1 MPDLQE
7 IHEANRRSWNHATAR
22 HNDHKWDQAASL
34 RSGES
39 TLFPEESDLLGD
51 LSGKSLVH
59 LQCNCGQD
67 SLSIAKH
74 LGAHVLGVDMS
85 EEAISVAESL
95 AETSGIKGSFIRA
108 NLFDWF
114 AQPELPTV
122 DVVFSSY
129 GAIPWL
135 FDIKKWG
142 RGVERLLKPGG
153 RFVLVEFHPLFFIF
167 DDEGAWKPT
176 FDCMGGAMVEDVDG
190 VGDYV
195 GDSGPGLIG
204 NADKAAVVTTPY
216 ENPHVA
222 YSFSWGLGD
231 VIGALLQTGLRVTH
245 LQEYPYCNGWRPFP
259 EMIEKEARQIYLPE
273 GLPKMPLMYS
283 LVCEK
288 PLF

>member
-1 MPDLQE
+1 MPELQE

-22 HNDHKWDQAASL
+22 HNDHKGDQAAFL
-34 RSGES
+34 RSGGS

-51 LSGKSLVH
+51 LGGKSLVH

-74 LGAHVLGVDMS
+74 CGAHVLGIDIS
-85 EEAISVAESL
+85 EEAIAVAESL
-95 AETSGIKGSFIRA
+95 AEASGIKASFVQA
-108 NLFDWF
+108 DLFDWF
-114 AQPELPTV
+114 AQAELPTA

-135 FDIKKWG
+135 SDIEKWG
-142 RGVERLLKPGG
+142 QGVARLLKPGG

-167 DDEGAWKPT
+167 DDEGTWKPT
-176 FDCMGGAMVEDVDG
+176 FDYMGGAMVEDVDG

-204 NADKAAVVTTPY
+204 NAEGAEAVTTPY

-231 VIGALLQTGLRVTH
+231 VIGALLQAGLRVAH

-259 EMIEKEARQIYLPE
+259 EMVEKEGRRIYLPE

-288 PLF
+288 PLS